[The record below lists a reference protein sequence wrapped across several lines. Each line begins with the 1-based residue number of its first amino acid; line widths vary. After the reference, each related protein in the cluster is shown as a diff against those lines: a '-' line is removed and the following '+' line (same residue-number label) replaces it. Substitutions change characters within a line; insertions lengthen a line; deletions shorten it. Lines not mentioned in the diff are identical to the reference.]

1 MYSCVVGGAG
11 KGKTLF
17 GADSEASPSSA
28 LPILAPPQ
36 AGRGSGKAPLLSPA
50 EATKTQKQL
59 ESAQRGVG
67 VKQQEIS
74 SLKAQVSQQSEL
86 IASKDKEIQA
96 SCKALGVCCGCC
108 GCRV

>member
-1 MYSCVVGGAG
+1 MVGGAG

-17 GADSEASPSSA
+17 GTDSEASPSSA
-28 LPILAPPQ
+28 LPIPARPPQ

-50 EATKTQKQL
+50 EATKIQKQL
-59 ESAQRGVG
+59 EFAQKDVG

-74 SLKAQVSQQSEL
+74 SLKAQVSQQSKV